1 MGRHKLTKNAKRA
14 TTPEP
19 GLPGRPAD
27 AAASFLRT
35 HFSTA
40 IERAAQKELSGVAE
54 FRRLALEVA
63 DVGTWEFNLKTNEV
77 LGDDLACA
85 IFGAPKN
92 LLSFEQVIACTHPE
106 DRQRVRQAVQEILQP
121 GSHGRYEMEHR
132 VVWPEGAIHWVSV
145 KGQVFF
151 AAPQVEPTRFV
162 GTVTDISERKA
173 AEEAIKQT
181 RDDLAKISTD
191 LERIVEERTSRL
203 RETVLE
209 LEQFSH
215 ALVHDMRAPLR
226 AMESYAFLLREEV
239 KETQSQRVMD
249 YLDRIQASSRR
260 LDHLI
265 LDALNYSQVSR
276 EDLPLEAIE
285 LEPLL
290 REMIATY
297 PGLQPPRA
305 TVQIHGPLPRVL
317 GNVAGLTQCFS
328 NLLNNAI
335 KFVAPGVQPLVH
347 IQAEPSAIG
356 HRIWVIDNGIGI
368 PREFQS
374 RIFNIFQRLDN
385 RFEGTGIGLAI
396 VRKVMAQMN
405 GRVGVESA
413 PQRGSRFWVEL
424 KALP

>member
-1 MGRHKLTKNAKRA
+1 MGRRKHTTNAKQA
-14 TTPEP
+14 AESEP
-19 GLPGRPAD
+19 GLSGRMAD

-35 HFSTA
+35 RFSTA
-40 IERAAQKELSGVAE
+40 IQRAAKQELSGVAE

-63 DVGTWEFNLKTNEV
+63 NVGTWEFNLKTNEV

-85 IFGAPKN
+85 IFGAPEN

-106 DRQRVRQAVQEILQP
+106 DRQKVRQAVQEILQP

-132 VVWPEGAIHWVSV
+132 VVWPDGSLHWVSV

-151 AAPQVEPTRFV
+151 AAPQGEPTRFV
-162 GTVTDISERKA
+162 GTVTDISARKA

-181 RDDLAKISTD
+181 RDDLAKISAD

-239 KETQSQRVMD
+239 KETQSQRVRD
-249 YLDRIQASSRR
+249 YLERIRASSRR

-290 REMIATY
+290 REIIATY

-305 TVQIHGPLPRVL
+305 TLEIHGSLPRVL
-317 GNVAGLTQCFS
+317 GNLAGLTQCFS
-328 NLLNNAI
+328 NLFSNAV
-335 KFVAPGVQPLVH
+335 KFVAPGVKPLVH
-347 IQAEPSAIG
+347 HS
-356 HRIWVIDNGIGI
+356 
-368 PREFQS
+368 S
-374 RIFNIFQRLDN
+374 R
-385 RFEGTGIGLAI
+385 A
-396 VRKVMAQMN
+396 V
-405 GRVGVESA
+405 
-413 PQRGSRFWVEL
+413 
-424 KALP
+424 